1 VFELSNTYPEGAAL
15 MSNAEHPHDKTFDIT
30 INGRAR
36 SVTQD
41 ALTFEQAIAL
51 AFPEP
56 PTGPQVMFTVA
67 YRRAEGNKSGSLA
80 AGTSVKLKEGMI
92 FDVTATD
99 KS

>member
-1 VFELSNTYPEGAAL
+1 
-15 MSNAEHPHDKTFDIT
+15 MSNAEHRHDETYDIT
-30 INGRAR
+30 LNGRAR

-41 ALTFEQAIAL
+41 ELSFEQAIAL
-51 AFPEP
+51 AFPDP

-67 YRRAEGNKSGSLA
+67 YRRAEGNESGSLT